1 MLQHIGIDDDLGVS
15 TRSVIKF
22 IDEAVEFL
30 ADRLV
35 KTGIFETG
43 NSTVQ
48 GYLGRVILDTMQKFC
63 VVFRKNI
70 RRRDTG
76 RERLVG
82 VFEQRPVLA
91 VIYDTN
97 NPQESSFTLPAREHS
112 LRNLRNGISY
122 IVLYTVKDILVS
134 LIKKNEQ
141 FICFATATFR
151 IITA

>member
-1 MLQHIGIDDDLGVS
+1 MFQHIGIDDDLGMS
-15 TRSVIKF
+15 ARSVIKF
-22 IDEAVEFL
+22 IDEAVELL

-48 GYLGRVILDTMQKFC
+48 GYLGRVILGTVQKFG
-63 VVFRKNI
+63 VVFGKNI
-70 RRRDTG
+70 RRRYTW

-82 VFEQRPVLA
+82 TFEQWSVLA
-91 VIYDTN
+91 VVNHTH
-97 NPQESSFTLPAREHS
+97 NPHVSSFTLPAREHS

-122 IVLYTVKDILVS
+122 IALYTVKDILVS